1 VTGPFW
7 EERNANITLHG
18 RVLPLIFVRHSDE
31 ASCETEKA
39 KQTVAAIESV
49 FRSTHKRD
57 MTADERKMF
66 GLRPLAKLKN

>member
-31 ASCETEKA
+31 ASCEAEKA
-39 KQTVAAIESV
+39 EVEQLQVDWASETDG
-49 FRSTHKRD
+49 RCDR
-57 MTADERKMF
+57 ER
-66 GLRPLAKLKN
+66 LSLNSQA